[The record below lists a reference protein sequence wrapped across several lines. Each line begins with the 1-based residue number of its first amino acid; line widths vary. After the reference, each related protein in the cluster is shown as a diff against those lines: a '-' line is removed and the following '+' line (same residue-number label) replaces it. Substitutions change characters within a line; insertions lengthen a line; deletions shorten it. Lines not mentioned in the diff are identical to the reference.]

1 MEISTKKYYYT
12 DIPFINNVKKEK
24 CVIEVFNGDCF
35 STAEQYPDSCIHN
48 FANNTMPGGPTSRF
62 NIDGLLEWQKSSS
75 KTQEDQIVRKYQYNL
90 KLYPHMYPI
99 CDDSKKNGEA
109 LLYSK
114 CGILKPV
121 LTIAAPINPNFQN
134 KKTYD
139 TVINRMHL
147 ILYISWKYNN
157 TLITGLWGC
166 GAFGANPQKMAELWQ
181 YAIDTAKFV
190 PKKIIFSIIL
200 DGYSNKWGSNVSDY
214 FRKIK

>member
-12 DIPFINNVKKEK
+12 DIPNSNNVKKEI
-24 CVIEVFNGDCF
+24 CIIEVFNGDCF
-35 STAEQYPDSCIHN
+35 DAANMYIDSVIHN
-48 FANNTMPGGPTSRF
+48 FANNTMPGGPTSQF
-62 NIDGLLEWQKSSS
+62 DHNGLLTWQNPHAN
-75 KTQEDQIVRKYQYNL
+75 TQEDQIVRKYQHNL
-90 KLYPHMYPI
+90 KLYPNMYPI

-109 LLYSK
+109 ILYSK

-121 LTIAAPINPNFQN
+121 LTIAAPIKPNFEN

-139 TVINRMHL
+139 TLINRMHL
-147 ILYISWKYNN
+147 ILYVSWKYNHI
-157 TLITGLWGC
+157 LVTGLWGC

-190 PKKIIFSIIL
+190 PKKIVFAIIL
-200 DGYSNKWGSNVSDY
+200 DGYSNKWGTNVSEY